1 MCPLDLE
8 KPLLD
13 LTAILSMKAR
23 RTFIGPRFNTGAQGR
38 IQIIKA
44 PRCGAVAWGFF
55 RFHDPLTQTITGE
68 TMNPETKFEQIRRAL
83 IAMLLTLAMLP
94 ILGLWAAASGIE
106 TVIRKI
112 KGA

>member
-1 MCPLDLE
+1 
-8 KPLLD
+8 
-13 LTAILSMKAR
+13 
-23 RTFIGPRFNTGAQGR
+23 
-38 IQIIKA
+38 
-44 PRCGAVAWGFF
+44 
-55 RFHDPLTQTITGE
+55 
-68 TMNPETKFEQIRRAL
+68 MNPETKFEQIRRAL